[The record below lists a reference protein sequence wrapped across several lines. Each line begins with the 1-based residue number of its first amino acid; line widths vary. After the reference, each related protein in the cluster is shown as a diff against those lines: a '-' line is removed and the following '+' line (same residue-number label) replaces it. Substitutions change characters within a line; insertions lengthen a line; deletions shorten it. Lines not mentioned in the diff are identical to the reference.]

1 MFVVDYMTRNPI
13 TVTPDVVISV
23 VRDLLRDKGF
33 RHVPVVD
40 SDGRLLGVVTD
51 RDIRSAYPSL
61 LVSDEESKGQLKRM
75 AQTPVKAIM
84 SQNVVS
90 LHCNATL
97 DDALLLIDKKKVG
110 AVPVIDEN
118 GRVIGIFSIRDLMR
132 AYSQLFGL
140 AEKGSVLVVLKNSD
154 QSTILSSI
162 LQTLESRDIMCT
174 RLVRPTD
181 SAYIYLR
188 VQTFNVRS
196 VHALL
201 RQAGFEPVVGAGVS
215 KEV

>member
-1 MFVVDYMTRNPI
+1 MFVMDYMTRNPV
-13 TVTPDVVISV
+13 TVTPDVVIFV

-33 RHVPVVD
+33 RHVPVID
-40 SDGRLLGVVTD
+40 ESGRLLGVVTD
-51 RDIRSAYPSL
+51 RDIRSAYPSH
-61 LVSDEESKGQLKRM
+61 LVPEKERMVQLERM

-84 SQNVVS
+84 SRNAVS

-97 DDALLLIDKKKVG
+97 DDALLLLDKKKVG

-118 GRVIGIFSIRDLMR
+118 GQVIGVFSIRDLMR

-140 AEKGSVLVVLKNSD
+140 AEKGSVLIVLKNSD
-154 QSTILSSI
+154 QAHIMSSI
-162 LQTLESRDIMCT
+162 LQTLEFHDITCT
-174 RLVRPTD
+174 RLVRPSG

-188 VQTFNVRS
+188 VQTFNIRS

-201 RQAGFEPVVGAGVS
+201 RQAGFEPAIGAGIS

>member
-1 MFVVDYMTRNPI
+1 MFVRDYMTRNPV

-33 RHVPVVD
+33 RHVPVID
-40 SDGRLLGVVTD
+40 ENARLLGVVTD

-61 LVSDEESKGQLKRM
+61 LVPEKERMAQLERM
-75 AQTPVKAIM
+75 AQTPVKVIM

-90 LHCNATL
+90 LDCNATL

-110 AVPVIDEN
+110 AVPVINES
-118 GRVIGIFSIRDLMR
+118 GQVIGMFSIRDLMQ

-140 AEKGSVLVVLKNSD
+140 AEKGSVLIILKNSEQAD
-154 QSTILSSI
+154 ILSRI
-162 LQTLESRDIMCT
+162 LQTLESHNIVCT
-174 RLVRPTD
+174 RLVRPIG
-181 SAYIYLR
+181 SAHIYLR

-196 VHALL
+196 VLALL
-201 RQAGFEPVVGAGVS
+201 RQEGFEPVVGAGIS